1 LEFTIF
7 GHSFRLLVG
16 LDSFGVKVKPALI
29 GLITVVDA
37 VDIADASFWAAVAIR
52 RRAFISFF
60 HWSAALKSMHLEE
73 YPRDAR

>member
-1 LEFTIF
+1 M
-7 GHSFRLLVG
+7 LVG

-52 RRAFISFF
+52 RRAFF